1 MLSADNTVLAIII
14 VLFLFCMMSQ
24 QRSTRRYGYHE
35 RFADRSPSPCRSC
48 AHSPQS
54 RAHPRELLN
63 NQLDDI
69 RGRSPAHH
77 APRAHRR
84 HRLSAPQHM
93 TSNPWDPATNDGRMP
108 NPWDPPTNDGVM
120 PNPWDPATNDDR
132 IASAEREQWAT
143 PGSSYD
149 HMASITDLVVDPRT
163 QDQHR
168 QWTKNMSPFSG
179 RPMLVDNMEE
189 AFAQS
194 HPFTGFSRPRSV
206 VQNNPLQVT
215 EADHSTFSDSK
226 RVVFN
231 G

>member
-1 MLSADNTVLAIII
+1 MLSADNTVHAVIIIILLFAIIQYYRQNQ
-14 VLFLFCMMSQ
+14 SAK
-24 QRSTRRYGYHE
+24 RHGHRE

-54 RAHPRELLN
+54 GVHPRELLN
-63 NQLDDI
+63 NQLDDL

-77 APRAHRR
+77 APRARWR
-84 HRLSAPQHM
+84 HRMPVPQ
-93 TSNPWDPATNDGRMP
+93 SSISLDPDTTMHNLR
-108 NPWDPPTNDGVM
+108 DPQ
-120 PNPWDPATNDDR
+120 TNDDR
-132 IASAEREQWAT
+132 IASAEQEQWAT

-163 QDQHR
+163 KEQHR
-168 QWTKNMSPFSG
+168 QWTNNMSPFSG
-179 RPMLVDNMEE
+179 RPMMVDNMEE

-215 EADHSTFSDSK
+215 EADHSTFSDSR